1 MFVKKFEEYVSTI
14 YEHFDMSTVK
24 LQNKTKTEIYNGFKN
39 LGYKCIGNFYWTTKS
54 ENNPISKPVEKFLL
68 NYLKPLENEVF
79 GKTISQF
86 GELKVSYY
94 SKYYDESDEKKFQF
108 VIDCISNNVS
118 NEKVVKI
125 KEKGEY
131 FYCFWN
137 PTEKYY
143 YYMSFES
150 KQKIYT
156 HRHGMTI
163 YNHDF
168 SGIEGI
174 FNNYISLK
182 TESIDEVKKKFNDI
196 KLKLDEE
203 ERERELQRQER
214 EKREEIESKIKKIKS
229 DIYKDYKENPKKYKE
244 VNHYEDIP
252 QEIRDDL
259 DSKNYE
265 DCEYFTDTR
274 NGSYYDN
281 EGRGARVDTI
291 TYYINNRELTNGYVY
306 TAITHRDN
314 WTGD

>member
-1 MFVKKFEEYVSTI
+1 MFVKKFEEYVSTV

-24 LQNKTKTEIYNGFKN
+24 LKNKTKTEIYNGFKN
-39 LGYKCIGNFYWTTKS
+39 LGYKCIGNFYWSTEPHDNLIS
-54 ENNPISKPVEKFLL
+54 EPVKKFLS
-68 NYLKPLENEVF
+68 NYLEPLEEEVF
-79 GKTISQF
+79 GKMISHL
-86 GELKVSYY
+86 GGLKVDYY
-94 SKYYDESDEKKFQF
+94 SKYYQSDEKKFQF

-125 KEKGEY
+125 KENDVD

-137 PTEKYY
+137 PIKKYY

-150 KQKIYT
+150 KQKV
-156 HRHGMTI
+156 
-163 YNHDF
+163 YNNRYSIKDF

-203 ERERELQRQER
+203 ERERELQRQEQV
-214 EKREEIESKIKKIKS
+214 KREEIESQVRKIKS

-244 VNHYEDIP
+244 VNRYKDIP

-259 DSKNYE
+259 NSKNYE
-265 DCEYFTDTR
+265 DCEYFADTR

-291 TYYINNRELTNGYVY
+291 TYYINNRELTDGYVY
-306 TAITHRDN
+306 TKVTHRDN